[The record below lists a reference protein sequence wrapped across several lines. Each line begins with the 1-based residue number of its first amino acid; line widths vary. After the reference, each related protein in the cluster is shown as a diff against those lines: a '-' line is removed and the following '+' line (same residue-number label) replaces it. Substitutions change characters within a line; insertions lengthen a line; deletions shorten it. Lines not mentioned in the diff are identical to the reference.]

1 MKPSNQVIRSNALL
15 PPLVRRWVI
24 TGVGVLLAAAV
35 YLIAVRGT
43 AVLFDLRDAVSAFCF

>member
-1 MKPSNQVIRSNALL
+1 MKPSNQVIGSNALL
-15 PPLVRRWVI
+15 PPFVRLWVI
-24 TGVGVLLAAAV
+24 SGVGVLLAAAV